1 MRVKFQNIIIAIISM
16 ILYSATATS
25 QTNFWHHTGG
35 PLQPAVNTITV
46 LNDDRIMVCTKD
58 GWLYQSKDNGDSW
71 TAIGCFNDEWPI
83 YAVGRS
89 EWGDL
94 YIGAQK
100 CFLKSTDDGTTWV
113 RVDANEVTYI
123 TSHLP
128 NYLYRVLGN
137 LLDRSTDRG
146 STWTGWYIA
155 QQGGINAIAFD
166 STNKMYIGNER
177 GIAMSTD
184 MGHLWEDL
192 KWQDVKYNRGFCITP
207 DNRKYTATDN
217 GLRMYHDSTD
227 FWDIVALAGHRVN
240 SIYRAP
246 NGYMYAGSDSGFYRS
261 INEGETW
268 DHMGI
273 PDTLMIISGNKRG
286 WLFANVGG
294 LFRRSNDNGVTW
306 QQIHIHDLY
315 MRHWVNAFTSSPD
328 AGLFTGTT
336 YGLFHSTDRGDTW
349 EHLNPVQDYTINSL
363 AWDSENCLLMGF
375 NGSIGK
381 LCPPYPYTNEYELNA
396 VSGHA
401 VLTIV
406 RKSDGTLFAGTH
418 NLVMSGPGVIRS
430 TDNGQ
435 IWYSM
440 GFNMDVVKSIAIN
453 SSGDV
458 FNATYHG
465 DIYKSTDNGVTWT
478 GLTGSLNYWNSI
490 LFNAH
495 DTLFA
500 GTDENGV
507 YLSVPPYVNWESINI
522 GLKNYDV
529 QVLATDREGHVYAG
543 TKSGTYQF
551 NPDKR
556 SWKFL
561 GLDSLWISG
570 MYADPDGYLYAGAWN
585 HGVYRS
591 TEKTTGMDDND
602 GEIKIPTAYELS
614 QNFPN
619 PCNPSTTIHYAV
631 AKAGHVKIKIYDIL
645 GKEVASLVDGE
656 KLPGTYSIWWN
667 AQKLPSG
674 VYLYRMEVDK
684 MTGQTSGLTLTKK
697 LLVLK

>member
-1 MRVKFQNIIIAIISM
+1 
-16 ILYSATATS
+16 
-25 QTNFWHHTGG
+25 
-35 PLQPAVNTITV
+35 
-46 LNDDRIMVCTKD
+46 MVSTKD

-71 TAIGCFNDEWPI
+71 TVIGCFNDEWPI

-100 CFLKSTDDGTTWV
+100 RFLESTDDGTTWV
-113 RVDANEVTYI
+113 LVDANDVTYL

-166 STNKMYIGNER
+166 STNKMYLGNER

-184 MGHLWEDL
+184 MGHFWEDL

-227 FWDIVALAGHRVN
+227 FWDIVAFAGHRIN
-240 SIYRAP
+240 SIYAAP
-246 NGYMYAGSDSGFYRS
+246 NGYLYAGADSGFYHS
-261 INEGETW
+261 TDNGTSW

-273 PDTLMIISGNKRG
+273 PDTSMIISGNKRG
-286 WLFANVGG
+286 WLFANVAG
-294 LFRRSNDNGVTW
+294 LFYRSNDNGVTW
-306 QQIHIHDLY
+306 EQIHIHDLY
-315 MRHWVNAFTSSPD
+315 IRHWVNTFISSPD

-336 YGLFHSTDRGDTW
+336 YGLFHSSDRGDTW
-349 EHLNPVQDYTINSL
+349 EHLNPLQDYTIHSL
-363 AWDSENCLLMGF
+363 SWDSENCLLIGF

-381 LCPPYPYTNEYELNA
+381 LYPPYPYTNEYELHA
-396 VSGHA
+396 ISGHA
-401 VLTIV
+401 VLTIA

-418 NLVMSGPGVIRS
+418 NLFMPGPGVIRS

-440 GFNMDVVKSIAIN
+440 GFNLEVVKSIAIN

-465 DIYKSTDNGVTWT
+465 DIYKSTDNGESWT

-490 LFNAH
+490 IFNTH

-529 QVLATDREGHVYAG
+529 QVLAVDRGGHVYAG

-551 NPDKR
+551 NSDKR
-556 SWKFL
+556 SWKFI

-570 MYADPDGYLYAGAWN
+570 MYADPDGYLYAGAWH

-591 TEKTTGMDDND
+591 VEKTTGIDDSD
-602 GEIKIPTAYELS
+602 GDIKIPTTYELS

-619 PCNPSTTIHYAV
+619 PCNPSTTIRYAI

-645 GKEVASLVDGE
+645 GKEVATLVDGE
-656 KLPGTYSIWWN
+656 KSAGWYNIWWN
-667 AQKLPSG
+667 AQNIPTG
-674 VYLYRMEVDK
+674 VYLYRMELGQI
-684 MTGQTSGLTLTKK
+684 TGQTGGSSLTKK